1 MMLIHPAG
9 RLSEAIVC
17 LESAIRL
24 DVTKT
29 LLLREK
35 TTEEQM
41 QSWLIDNLVILNP
54 PSLVV
59 DTLLSF
65 CQQNSVSGFN
75 TIDPTLSGENKSRLA
90 IFFW

>member
-1 MMLIHPAG
+1 
-9 RLSEAIVC
+9 
-17 LESAIRL
+17 
-24 DVTKT
+24 
-29 LLLREK
+29 
-35 TTEEQM
+35 M
-41 QSWLIDNLVILNP
+41 QSRLIDNLVILNP

-65 CQQNSVSGFN
+65 CQQNSVSGFK